1 MFDVD
6 TWNGDNSDPRSRT
19 LSFGPDLIW
28 IKTRNQT
35 NWHYLTDSVRGA
47 PNKLYSNS
55 TNAEDTAPIYGQID
69 SLNSDGFTLGG
80 GTDSSNPLSDSN
92 QTGTSYVAWAWDAG
106 SSNTSISAGS
116 LNSSTYDRSKPWSSL
131 VTTSSLHSSYNSY
144 GPNSKFGCFDGK
156 RSTSMY
162 SASGPLTIT
171 FDTRHSPRLVVLTL
185 WKLRP
190 TNVVL
195 RLTANHQA
203 VTQQTSQQNQATYW
217 ANNGSVSSLQS
228 VEINQ
233 AGGPYGG
240 MCNRIRVNGKVLAD
254 SINTSVTWSNAITA
268 LANSSLTNPAN
279 GFNGNEGNY
288 CDSTAGF
295 TIDLSGH
302 TFGTG
307 AHTIELKSGG
317 ASSFTVNGTTSL
329 SGSGSGAI
337 VWSGTHTGE
346 LTSLTSSASGASL
359 YYIKVDGEY
368 LLDPGQDFVPDFPA
382 IASTVRAN
390 PSAGFSIVKW
400 TGNGTTGSALGH
412 GLNATPKMVWF
423 KNRDTASTNWRVY
436 HTMADGSLDFLY
448 LNLTN
453 AKTDSGLGR
462 LLQAPHLLLVLLTKQ
477 TAMVMR

>member
-1 MFDVD
+1 MAAV
-6 TWNGDNSDPRSRT
+6 
-19 LSFGPDLIW
+19 
-28 IKTRNQT
+28 
-35 NWHYLTDSVRGA
+35 LTQVIHLA
-47 PNKLYSNS
+47 
-55 TNAEDTAPIYGQID
+55 IQ
-69 SLNSDGFTLGG
+69 
-80 GTDSSNPLSDSN
+80 N

-171 FDTRHSPRLVVLTL
+171 FDASAFPASGGPYFVEVE
-185 WKLRP
+185 
-190 TNVVL
+190 TNQRGIKVNGQPSSGY
-195 RLTANHQA
+195 TTDIAA
-203 VTQQTSQQNQATYW
+203 NQATYW

-423 KNRDTASTNWRVY
+423 KKQRYCFDELA
-436 HTMADGSLDFLY
+436 
-448 LNLTN
+448 
-453 AKTDSGLGR
+453 R
-462 LLQAPHLLLVLLTKQ
+462 LPHNG
-477 TAMVMR
+477 